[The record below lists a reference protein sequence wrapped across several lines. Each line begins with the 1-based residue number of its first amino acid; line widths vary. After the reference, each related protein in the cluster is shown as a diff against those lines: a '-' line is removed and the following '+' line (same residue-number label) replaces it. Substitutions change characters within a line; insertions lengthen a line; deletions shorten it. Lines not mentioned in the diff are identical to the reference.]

1 MVCVRLVVARGV
13 ADMKLAVG
21 IDVHKELCA
30 AHATG
35 GSAHKVT
42 SKQQYFIDRFN
53 SQFERFPSDSRG
65 MYSLC
70 QFLKGHEVHILIENS
85 TKSHDIYWMLKG
97 MGMEVIVAHATD
109 LKNITQSMRKNDSN
123 DARELAHYMRR
134 RLLGENEFHES
145 YIPSREGLVKR
156 ELCRFVLNDRTQ
168 LTAVKLQIRSHLLI
182 RGKDLSREY
191 SDVTCQGAKDELLRS
206 KDIVLMLDAKKADMI
221 QQRILFTEKTMRS
234 MFLDD
239 PVFEI
244 VFSIPGFG
252 ILSAAYV
259 ACMGD
264 DFSRFE
270 NGRMYA
276 ASIGLIPKQDESAD
290 KGKECGITRR
300 GDADLRRLISQ
311 ATFVHVTHTDSFI
324 SQKYK
329 RLKSRGKK
337 HNEALVACS
346 NSMCRMI
353 WKMVTS
359 GRKYVADPEL
369 LAQARSYVN
378 SGEVELDME
387 AAAIKG

>member
-1 MVCVRLVVARGV
+1 
-13 ADMKLAVG
+13 MKLAVG
-21 IDVHKELCA
+21 IDVHKEMCA

-35 GSAHKVT
+35 GGANKVS

-53 SQFERFPSDSRG
+53 DQFDRFPSDSRG
-65 MYSLC
+65 MHSLC

-97 MGMEVIVAHATD
+97 MGMDVIVAHATD

-134 RLLGENEFHES
+134 RLLGEVEFHES
-145 YIPSREGLVKR
+145 YIPDRDVLIRR
-156 ELCRFVLNDRTQ
+156 ELCRSILNDRTE
-168 LTAVKLQIRSHLLI
+168 LTAVKLQTRSHLLI
-182 RGKDLSREY
+182 RGMELSKEY
-191 SDVTCQGAKDELLRS
+191 RDVACIGARDELMKS
-206 KDIVLMLDAKKADMI
+206 KDMVLMMDAKKAETL
-221 QQRILFTEKTMRS
+221 QQRILFTEKTLRHMY
-234 MFLDD
+234 MDD
-239 PVFEI
+239 EVFEI
-244 VFSIPGFG
+244 VYSIPGFG

-259 ACMGD
+259 TCIGD

-300 GDADLRRLISQ
+300 GDADLRKLISQ
-311 ATFVHVTHTDSFI
+311 ATFVHINCTDSFI

-329 RLKSRGKK
+329 RLKGRGKK

-353 WKMVTS
+353 WKMVVS
-359 GRKYVADPEL
+359 GRRYIADPEL
-369 LAQARSYVN
+369 LAKARSYASN
-378 SGEVELDME
+378 GEVELDME
-387 AAAIKG
+387 AASIKG

>member
-1 MVCVRLVVARGV
+1 
-13 ADMKLAVG
+13 MKLAVG
-21 IDVHKELCA
+21 IDVHKELCC

-35 GSAHKVT
+35 GGANKVN

-53 SQFERFPSDSRG
+53 DQFRRFPSDSRG

-97 MGMEVIVAHATD
+97 MGMDVIVAHATD
-109 LKNITQSMRKNDSN
+109 LKNITQSMRKNDDN

-134 RLLGENEFHES
+134 RLLGEMEFHES
-145 YIPSREGLVKR
+145 YIPSREVLIRR
-156 ELCRFVLNDRTQ
+156 ELCRSDLEDRTS

-182 RGKDLSREY
+182 RGMELSKGY
-191 SDVTCQGAKDELLRS
+191 GDVTCPSARDELMKS
-206 KDIVLMLDAKKADMI
+206 KDMVLMMDAKKAETL
-221 QQRILFTEKTMRS
+221 QHRILFTEKTLRH

-239 PVFEI
+239 KVFEI
-244 VFSIPGFG
+244 VYSIPGFG

-259 ACMGD
+259 SCMGD

-300 GDADLRRLISQ
+300 GDADLRRLIAQ
-311 ATFVHVTHTDSFI
+311 ATFVHINRTDSFI

-329 RLKSRGKK
+329 RLKAMGKK

-359 GRKYVADPEL
+359 GRTYTADPEL
-369 LAQARSYVN
+369 LAETRSYVN

-387 AAAIKG
+387 AASIKG

>member
-1 MVCVRLVVARGV
+1 
-13 ADMKLAVG
+13 MKLAVG
-21 IDVHKELCA
+21 IDVHKEMCA

-35 GSAHKVT
+35 GGANKVS

-53 SQFERFPSDSRG
+53 DQFDRFPSDSRG
-65 MYSLC
+65 MHSLC

-97 MGMEVIVAHATD
+97 MGMDVIVAHATD

-134 RLLGENEFHES
+134 RLLGEVEFHES
-145 YIPSREGLVKR
+145 YIPDRDVLIRR
-156 ELCRFVLNDRTQ
+156 ELCRSILNDRTE
-168 LTAVKLQIRSHLLI
+168 LTAVKLQTRSHLLI
-182 RGKDLSREY
+182 RGMELSKEY
-191 SDVTCQGAKDELLRS
+191 RDVACIGARDELMKS
-206 KDIVLMLDAKKADMI
+206 KDMVLMMDAKKAETL
-221 QQRILFTEKTMRS
+221 QQRILFTEKTLRHMY
-234 MFLDD
+234 MDD
-239 PVFEI
+239 EVFEI
-244 VFSIPGFG
+244 VYSIPGFG

-259 ACMGD
+259 TCMGD

-300 GDADLRRLISQ
+300 GDADLRKLISQ
-311 ATFVHVTHTDSFI
+311 ATFVHINCTDSFI

-329 RLKSRGKK
+329 RLKGRGKK

-353 WKMVTS
+353 WKMVVS
-359 GRKYVADPEL
+359 GRRYIADPEL
-369 LAQARSYVN
+369 LAKARSYASN
-378 SGEVELDME
+378 GEVELDME
-387 AAAIKG
+387 AASIKG

>member
-1 MVCVRLVVARGV
+1 
-13 ADMKLAVG
+13 MKLAVG

-97 MGMEVIVAHATD
+97 MGMDVIVAHATD

-123 DARELAHYMRR
+123 DAKELAHYMRR

-145 YIPSREGLVKR
+145 YIPSRDVLIRR
-156 ELCRFVLNDRTQ
+156 ELCRSVLEDRTA

-182 RGKDLSREY
+182 RGMELSREY
-191 SDVTCQGAKDELLRS
+191 SDVACPGARDELMRS
-206 KDIVLMLDAKKADMI
+206 KDMVLMMDSKKAETL
-221 QQRILFTEKTMRS
+221 QQRILFTEKTLRH

-239 PVFEI
+239 KVFEI
-244 VFSIPGFG
+244 VYSIPGFG

-259 ACMGD
+259 SCMGD

-300 GDADLRRLISQ
+300 GDPELRRLISQ
-311 ATFVHVTHTDSFI
+311 VTFVHINNTDSFI

-329 RLKSRGKK
+329 RLKAKGKK
-337 HNEALVACS
+337 HNEALVACA

-353 WKMVTS
+353 WKMITS
-359 GRKYVADPEL
+359 QRTYIADPEL
-369 LAQARSYVN
+369 LARTRSYVN

-387 AAAIKG
+387 AATIKG

>member
-1 MVCVRLVVARGV
+1 
-13 ADMKLAVG
+13 MKLAVG
-21 IDVHKELCA
+21 IDVHKEMCA

-35 GSAHKVT
+35 GGANKVS

-53 SQFERFPSDSRG
+53 DQFDRFPSDSRG
-65 MYSLC
+65 MHSLC
-70 QFLKGHEVHILIENS
+70 QFLKGHDVHILIENS

-97 MGMEVIVAHATD
+97 MGMDVIVAHATD

-134 RLLGENEFHES
+134 RLLGEVEFHES
-145 YIPSREGLVKR
+145 YIPDRDVLIRR
-156 ELCRFVLNDRTQ
+156 ELCRSILNDRTE

-182 RGKDLSREY
+182 RGMELSKEY
-191 SDVTCQGAKDELLRS
+191 RDVACIGARDELMKS
-206 KDIVLMLDAKKADMI
+206 KDMVLMMDAKKAETL
-221 QQRILFTEKTMRS
+221 QQRILFTEKTLRHMY
-234 MFLDD
+234 MDD
-239 PVFEI
+239 EVFEI
-244 VFSIPGFG
+244 VYSIPGFG

-259 ACMGD
+259 TCMGD

-300 GDADLRRLISQ
+300 GDADLRKLISQ
-311 ATFVHVTHTDSFI
+311 ATFVHINCTDSFI

-329 RLKSRGKK
+329 RLKGRGKK

-353 WKMVTS
+353 WKMVVS
-359 GRKYVADPEL
+359 GRRYIADPEL
-369 LAQARSYVN
+369 LAKARGYASN
-378 SGEVELDME
+378 GEVELDME
-387 AAAIKG
+387 AASIKG

>member
-1 MVCVRLVVARGV
+1 
-13 ADMKLAVG
+13 MKLAVG
-21 IDVHKELCA
+21 IDVHKEMCA

-35 GSAHKVT
+35 GGANKVS

-53 SQFERFPSDSRG
+53 DQFDRFPSDSRG
-65 MYSLC
+65 MHSLC
-70 QFLKGHEVHILIENS
+70 QFLKGHDVHILIENS

-97 MGMEVIVAHATD
+97 MGMDVIVAHATD

-134 RLLGENEFHES
+134 RLLGEVEFHES
-145 YIPSREGLVKR
+145 YIPDRDVLIRR
-156 ELCRFVLNDRTQ
+156 ELCRSILNDRTE

-182 RGKDLSREY
+182 RGMELSKEY
-191 SDVTCQGAKDELLRS
+191 RDVACIGARDELMKS
-206 KDIVLMLDAKKADMI
+206 KDMVLMMDAKKAETL
-221 QQRILFTEKTMRS
+221 QQRILFTEKTLRHMY
-234 MFLDD
+234 MDD
-239 PVFEI
+239 EVFEI
-244 VFSIPGFG
+244 VYSIPGFG

-259 ACMGD
+259 TCMGD

-300 GDADLRRLISQ
+300 GDADLRKLISQ
-311 ATFVHVTHTDSFI
+311 ATFVHINCTDSFI

-329 RLKSRGKK
+329 RLKGRGKK

-353 WKMVTS
+353 WKMVVS
-359 GRKYVADPEL
+359 GRRYIADPEL
-369 LAQARSYVN
+369 LAKARSYASN
-378 SGEVELDME
+378 GEVELDME
-387 AAAIKG
+387 AASIKG

>member
-1 MVCVRLVVARGV
+1 
-13 ADMKLAVG
+13 MKLAVG
-21 IDVHKELCA
+21 IDVHKEMCA

-35 GSAHKVT
+35 GGANKVS

-53 SQFERFPSDSRG
+53 DQFDRFPSDSRG
-65 MYSLC
+65 MHSLC

-97 MGMEVIVAHATD
+97 MGMDVIVAHATD

-134 RLLGENEFHES
+134 RLLGEVEFHES
-145 YIPSREGLVKR
+145 YIPDRDVLIRR
-156 ELCRFVLNDRTQ
+156 ELCRSILNDRTE
-168 LTAVKLQIRSHLLI
+168 LTAVKLQTRSHLLI
-182 RGKDLSREY
+182 RGMELSKEY
-191 SDVTCQGAKDELLRS
+191 RDVACIGARDELMKS
-206 KDIVLMLDAKKADMI
+206 KDMVLMMDAKKAETH
-221 QQRILFTEKTMRS
+221 QQRILFTEKTLRHMY
-234 MFLDD
+234 MDD
-239 PVFEI
+239 EVFEI
-244 VFSIPGFG
+244 VYSIPGFG

-259 ACMGD
+259 TCMGD

-300 GDADLRRLISQ
+300 GDADLRKLISQ
-311 ATFVHVTHTDSFI
+311 ATFVHINCTDSFI

-329 RLKSRGKK
+329 RLKGRGKK

-353 WKMVTS
+353 WKMVVS
-359 GRKYVADPEL
+359 GRRYIADPEL
-369 LAQARSYVN
+369 LAKARSYASN
-378 SGEVELDME
+378 GEVELDME
-387 AAAIKG
+387 AASIKG